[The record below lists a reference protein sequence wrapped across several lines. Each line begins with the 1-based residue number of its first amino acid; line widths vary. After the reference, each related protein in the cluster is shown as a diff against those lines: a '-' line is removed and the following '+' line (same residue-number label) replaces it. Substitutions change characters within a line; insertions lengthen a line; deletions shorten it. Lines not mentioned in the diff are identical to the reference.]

1 LKRLTPGRA
10 VAIEQIAGLRMA
22 YERRQTLPMRLAVTV
37 VVRAPDQRTLERRTK
52 RLKQRAKDLGAQVRL
67 LRWEQRA
74 GWLAVAPLR
83 RPQLPRRGQ
92 PVETGTVARTY
103 PFSAGTLALD
113 GGVPFGVA
121 ASAPVTFTTAAP
133 QNKNRHMCW
142 YGTSGAGK
150 GYSLRVLLSRERFA
164 NGLRV
169 YGIDQ
174 DEQQEYAGRFCDYL
188 DGSRVPIRTLADV
201 EAFAT
206 RRAFPG

>member
-1 LKRLTPGRA
+1 M
-10 VAIEQIAGLRMA
+10 RMTC
-22 YERRQTLPMRLAVTV
+22 TL
-37 VVRAPDQRTLERRTK
+37 VVRGQDRAMLERRTT
-52 RLKQRAKDLGAQVRL
+52 RLRQRVKDLGAEVRL

-74 GWLAVAPLR
+74 GWLGVAPFR
-83 RPQLPRRGQ
+83 RPPLPRRGQ

-103 PFSAGTLALD
+103 PFSAGTLAIE

-121 ASAPVTFTTAAP
+121 AAAPVTFTTAAP
-133 QNKNRHMCW
+133 RNKNRHMCW

-174 DEQQEYAGRFCDYL
+174 DEQQEYAGRFCDGVVKL
-188 DGSRVPIRTLADV
+188 SR
-201 EAFAT
+201 AT
-206 RRAFPG
+206 TRCSGVGPRRGYNRLWFGAST